1 MYTLYFIPSACSL
14 AIQVMLREL
23 NQAFTLVNQQSAEN
37 FIAVN
42 PANVVPALV
51 ENGKVYTEGA
61 AIMLHLLRTHPSEL
75 WPSSVGLQ
83 QQTIEDLMFANA
95 SMHPAYGR
103 LFFAT
108 HAIANEQARQL
119 FIEEA
124 AKQINKLWQVV
135 GLRLAQRENEGGYL
149 GGRTP
154 GAADIFL
161 AVYARWGAHFFVDIQ
176 IPENVQQMLESVMAR
191 QSFKAALLAEQS
203 ST

>member
-14 AIQVMLREL
+14 AVQVMLREL
-23 NQAFTLVNQQSAEN
+23 NQAFTLVNQQSTEN

-42 PANVVPALV
+42 PANVVPTLV
-51 ENGKVYTEGA
+51 ENGNVYTEGA

-75 WPSSVGLQ
+75 WPSSLDLQ

-108 HAIANEQARQL
+108 HAIANEQVRQL

-124 AKQINKLWQVV
+124 AKKINKLWQVV
-135 GLRLAQRENEGGYL
+135 SLRLKQREHKGGYL
-149 GGRTP
+149 GGGIP

-161 AVYARWGAHFFVDIQ
+161 AVYARWGAHFFVNIH
-176 IPENVQQMLESVMAR
+176 IPENVRQMLDSVMAR
-191 QSFKAALLAEQS
+191 QSFKAALLAEES
-203 ST
+203 LT